1 MLSRMK
7 GIIQGQRIG
16 RRTASSRRRPVGGR
30 RTLRLERLSP
40 LQPSDRYSRASV
52 VVGSDVASAR
62 SLRAI
67 GYDDSHIAVDP
78 TADAR
83 RSDRRPDR
91 RRSRS
96 GPFVHRSTG
105 RPGLAVA
112 LRAATRA
119 LTALFVRRPR
129 LALVGA
135 AAVEPQQYPTA
146 DLSIAVALPLALLGV
161 YVAISVIPPR
171 ELFAFH
177 AGVELKPASVS
188 SIVALPSGVSRV
200 RNLDPLS
207 VDPSHFE
214 QIRRT
219 EYTVR
224 PGDTVSEIAQRYG
237 LRLDTLMSANTFDD
251 VRRLLPGTVLS
262 IPNRDG
268 VFHAIMPGESLS
280 SIASS
285 YGIPVSAILDA
296 NDLRSER
303 LAVGESLFIPG
314 ARMDTTQLL
323 LAIGELFQWPVRRFR
338 FTSPYGM
345 RIHPIT
351 GLWHLHNGIDLA
363 GPIGTPV
370 LAARSGRVV
379 HMENDTAGYGRMIIL
394 DHGGG
399 FRTLYAHLD
408 AFRVRVGQYVSTGQQ
423 IGTLGNTGRSTGPH
437 LHFSVIRNGRWEDPM
452 KHLAR

>member
-1 MLSRMK
+1 MLNRMK
-7 GIIQGQRIG
+7 GIIHEQRIG
-16 RRTASSRRRPVGGR
+16 RRTASARRRPIGGG
-30 RTLRLERLSP
+30 RTLRLERLT
-40 LQPSDRYSRASV
+40 DRQTDRSTV
-52 VVGSDVASAR
+52 VVGSDVATAR

-67 GYDDSHIAVDP
+67 GLDDPRIAGDSNP
-78 TADAR
+78 RAR
-83 RSDRRPDR
+83 RIDRLPARQG
-91 RRSRS
+91 RRSGTVIDRA
-96 GPFVHRSTG
+96 TG
-105 RPGLAVA
+105 RPTQRPTLRVA
-112 LRAATRA
+112 MRAAARA
-119 LTALFVRRPR
+119 VTALFVPRRR

-135 AAVEPQQYPTA
+135 PAVDASQRPTA
-146 DLSIAVALPLALLGV
+146 DLCVAVALPLALLCV
-161 YVAISVIPPR
+161 YFVMSSVPPR
-171 ELFAFH
+171 ELFAVR
-177 AGVELKPASVS
+177 AGVRLDPASVS
-188 SIVALPSGVSRV
+188 SIVALPSGDARV
-200 RNLDPLS
+200 RNLEPLS
-207 VDPSHFE
+207 VDPSQFE

-224 PGDTVSEIAQRYG
+224 LGDTVSEIAQRYG

-262 IPNRDG
+262 IPDRDG

-285 YGIPVSAILDA
+285 YRTSVSAILDA
-296 NDLRSER
+296 NDLRSDR
-303 LAVGESLFIPG
+303 LVVGESLFIPG

-338 FTSPYGM
+338 FTSSYGM
-345 RIHPIT
+345 RVHPIT

-370 LAARSGRVV
+370 LAARGGRVV

-399 FRTLYAHLD
+399 FRSLYAHLD
-408 AFRVRVGQYVSTGQQ
+408 AFRVNVGQYVSTGQQ
-423 IGTLGNTGRSTGPH
+423 IGTLGNTGRSTGAH

>member
-1 MLSRMK
+1 MK
-7 GIIQGQRIG
+7 SEMRGIIEAQRIERRWRAARRVSPALRTTG
-16 RRTASSRRRPVGGR
+16 LGVGDDALISRSNARRTVRIDTDPSPSPIPSAIPSQGRPLVLRNAEHRGRTNGAAYLRPRARPLTAYLYARDVPMLAAIPLVPIVLAVLFPVFGAFDFYARQVGVRVPAAAAGELAVRPV
-30 RTLRLERLSP
+30 T
-40 LQPSDRYSRASV
+40 
-52 VVGSDVASAR
+52 
-62 SLRAI
+62 
-67 GYDDSHIAVDP
+67 
-78 TADAR
+78 TDAR
-83 RSDRRPDR
+83 GGDAP
-91 RRSRS
+91 
-96 GPFVHRSTG
+96 
-105 RPGLAVA
+105 
-112 LRAATRA
+112 
-119 LTALFVRRPR
+119 
-129 LALVGA
+129 
-135 AAVEPQQYPTA
+135 
-146 DLSIAVALPLALLGV
+146 
-161 YVAISVIPPR
+161 ISVD
-171 ELFAFH
+171 AT
-177 AGVELKPASVS
+177 
-188 SIVALPSGVSRV
+188 
-200 RNLDPLS
+200 N
-207 VDPSHFE
+207 FE